1 MKPTIYRLNGIFTY
15 IYMLIIVVFFIYSCK
30 ETSEKTKSLDG
41 NISALISTNGKKD
54 LQYDL
59 FFHGKTVIYPS
70 RLGIVLNGD
79 TLGKN
84 VSFKLVD
91 KQIIDET
98 YFIRGVHNIAHNKSV
113 QYTYE
118 VRLAKTTWKLQTR
131 LYNDGFAFRYLI
143 PNKGN
148 AVVNKELTTF
158 SVQKNIPV
166 WFFERPNDWKL
177 KSYAGEWIQTCS
189 DSLWKISPTGPVQGP
204 ALVYEISEKRHMAI
218 TEAAL
223 CNYSGMR
230 LEAKEDASLN
240 VNFTENEGF
249 EIEGEIITPWRVML
263 LADDL
268 NELVNSDIIKK
279 LNPAPDTILFR
290 DQNWIKPGRSTW
302 SWWSGKKQK
311 MTIPN
316 EKQII
321 EIAGN
326 LGFEYTLLDEGWEK
340 FPDKWE
346 QLSEICSYAKEQH
359 VGVLV
364 WKNSKQLS
372 NPKNDYA
379 SMRCFLDS
387 LNNAGVVGVKIDF
400 MNGESKKII
409 DFDIRTLQLCAE
421 RHLMVDFHGC
431 QKPSGESRTYP
442 NELTREGIRGLELN
456 LMKEGPITARHNAAL
471 PFTRFV
477 LGDGDYTPLG
487 FTNPGNTTWTHQ
499 LATLVCFTSSLQ
511 VIAEDPMFLYNSHKV
526 KPVLDIIKSIPTVWD
541 ETIVLNGSKIG
552 EVAAMARRTGNDW
565 YVGILNTTEKKLDI
579 DYSFIGDGQ
588 YEAEVVEDI
597 QQRTDQS
604 KMFSV
609 SHLTITANTRSEY
622 NLFENGG
629 LVIKLI
635 KQFN

>member
-1 MKPTIYRLNGIFTY
+1 M
-15 IYMLIIVVFFIYSCK
+15 
-30 ETSEKTKSLDG
+30 KSLDG
-41 NISALISTNGKKD
+41 SISASIYTNDKQE

-59 FFHGKTVIYPS
+59 SFHGENVISPS
-70 RLGIVLNGD
+70 LLGLVLNDD
-79 TLGKN
+79 TLGEN

-91 KQIIDET
+91 KQIIDEK
-98 YFIRGVHNIAHNKSV
+98 YFTRSVHNTAQNEAV

-118 VRLAKTTWKLQTR
+118 VRSAKTNWKLQTR

-148 AVVNKELTTF
+148 AVVNKELTSF
-158 SVQKNIPV
+158 SVHKNIPV

-177 KSYAGEWIQTCS
+177 KSYAGKWLQTSS
-189 DSLWKISPTGPVQGP
+189 DSLWKISPNGPVQGP
-204 ALVYEISEKRHMAI
+204 VLVYELPEKRYMAI

-223 CNYSGMR
+223 YNYSGMR
-230 LEAKEDASLN
+230 LEAKENASLN

-249 EIEGEIITPWRVML
+249 EIKGEIITPWRVL
-263 LADDL
+263 LLVDDL
-268 NELVNSDIIKK
+268 NELVNSDLIKN
-279 LNPAPDTILFR
+279 LNPAPDTTLFS
-290 DQNWIKPGRSTW
+290 DLSWIKPGRSTW
-302 SWWSGKKQK
+302 SWWSGKKEK
-311 MTIPN
+311 LTIPY

-326 LGFEYTLLDEGWEK
+326 LGFEYTMLDEGWEK
-340 FPDKWE
+340 WSDKWE
-346 QLSEICSYAKEQH
+346 QLAKICSYAKEQH

-364 WKNSKQLS
+364 WKHSKQLS

-379 SMRCFLDS
+379 IMRCFLDS
-387 LNNAGVVGVKIDF
+387 LINAGVVGVKIDF

-421 RHLMVDFHGC
+421 RHLLVDFHGC
-431 QKPSGESRTYP
+431 QNPSGESRTYP

-456 LMKEGPITARHNAAL
+456 LMKEGPITASHNAAL
-471 PFTRFV
+471 PFTRFI

-511 VIAEDPMFLYNSHKV
+511 VIAEDPVFLSNSQKV

-552 EVAAMARRTGNDW
+552 DVAAMARRTGKDW
-565 YVGILNTTEKKLDI
+565 YVGILNTTEKKFNI

-588 YEAEVVEDI
+588 YDAEVVEDI
-597 QQRTDQS
+597 QPKFDQS

-609 SHLTITANTRSEY
+609 GQLYVTANTKSEY
-622 NLFENGG
+622 NLSENGG
-629 LVIKLI
+629 LVIKLV